1 MHDAYGERADMK
13 KWVRDYARRRTMGR
27 GILLLLLVM
36 LGLFS
41 GAVLAAPRVELFS
54 PQGSLKDV
62 RQVTARFSEA
72 MVAFGDPRLP
82 EPFLIDCPAAGHGR
96 WADGRNWVYDFETDM
111 AAGQVCHFTLKAEA
125 RSLAGAAF
133 EQHPVFSFDTGGPA
147 IRTSMPSAGDSSI
160 DADQIFILA
169 LDAPTD
175 TVSVLAHASC
185 TIANLAE
192 RVPLDILTGAERD
205 AILAQRRAL
214 GYQYFA
220 ILWKSG
226 RQSIEKVKREDLQI
240 AEQQLLVARCHRQL
254 PPDSDVALVW
264 GAGITTASGV
274 ATTQEQVLA
283 FHTRAAF
290 NVRVECERVNARADC
305 LPLLPVRVVFSAP
318 VPLARALQI
327 QVIDEAGLR
336 HTPAAAAEGTVTVEG
351 VNFPPPFAER
361 GSLQVI
367 LPADFKD
374 DAQRPPD
381 NLARFPLTIKLDA
394 YPPLAKFGAEFG
406 IIEARTGGVLP
417 VTLRKLETALPGLQ
431 IGPLPAPVAQAL
443 RVTDTATIGSWI
455 RRVEQAMAPAG
466 DWQVDDKGKSVWHE
480 TTGASSVFGSDDAK
494 QSFTLPNASGDHSFQ
509 VIGIPLV
516 KPGFYVVELASNEL
530 GAALLG
536 RRQPRYVATAAL
548 VTDLAVHF
556 QWGRET
562 SLVWVTRLDDGQPVE
577 GAQIEVADYCS
588 GEKRWSGTTGADGTA
603 HIETSLGTPH
613 GNTVCESWSPPP
625 LIVTARLAQ
634 DLSFALSQWH
644 NGIAPQDFSMPTSYD
659 GNAVLAHTVLD
670 RTLFRAGETVSMKHF
685 LRQHGG
691 LGFSRPAQAGAAI
704 EASVVHLGSDERVKV
719 PVGFDANGV
728 ALSNWTIPA
737 EAKLGEYQIRLLTKQ
752 GEVENWS
759 ATTASFRVE
768 QFRVPSMKAVL
779 QAPAE
784 AQVNPPEVP
793 LDIYVGYLAC
803 GGAGS
808 AQVKLRTQLEA
819 RTISFKHYEDFTFG
833 GPDINAGPSSDEQ
846 DDGDPFAY
854 YLSQF
859 GAYRGQGAGG
869 AAQAVTTKEL
879 KLDDHGSVRVTVPGL
894 AAASGA
900 RNLVA
905 ELEYQDANGERLAT
919 ATRVPLWPAAIAL
932 GLKVEGWAGTRE
944 KLRFHVA
951 ALDLKGQPVVGK
963 AVEVKLFERER
974 SSYRKRLIGGFYAY
988 ESSSNIKP
996 IAAVCSGKTDSH
1008 GELSCDIAPATSGEL
1023 VLRARAEDG
1032 LGNVAIASTTAWVA
1046 GDDEWWF
1053 KPGNADRIDVLPELK
1068 EYEAGETAR
1077 FQVRMPF
1084 RHATALVTVER
1095 EGVLDSF
1102 VTELHGHEP
1111 LVSIPVKSNY
1121 APNVYISV
1129 LVVRGRVSWF
1139 QSVLGSVVQ
1148 YFKLPWAIDGAL
1160 PTTLVDL
1167 GKPAYRLG
1175 IGRINVGWKPHRLEV
1190 DVKPTQS
1197 VYKVR
1202 DTAHVDIA
1210 VQRADGGALAPGAEV
1225 ALAAVDEGLLELSAN
1240 GSWELLKAMMGERAL
1255 EVWTSTAQMQVVGK
1269 RHFGRKAVPHGGG
1282 GGRGAAARERF
1293 DTLLAWQGRVTLD
1306 DQGHGA
1312 VDIPLNDSLSAF
1324 RIVAVAHAG
1333 LDHFGT
1339 GAVSIRTTQDLML
1352 VSGLPPLVR
1361 ETDKYAATFT
1371 VRNTSER
1378 SMSVVGQATVAAD
1391 LAGREAET
1399 LAPQSITI
1407 APGAAQDLV
1416 WQHEAP
1422 VNASRLNW
1430 DVTITEQGG
1439 AASDRIKLS
1448 QQVVAAY
1455 PVRVYQA
1462 TLSQLDKPLTM
1473 STALP
1478 AGAIAGRG
1486 GVQVALRAHLGDGL
1500 EGVREFMQYY
1510 SYICLEQTLS
1520 RAVALRDEAL
1530 WKDVMTR
1537 LPNYLDRDGLA
1548 RYFPSEWLQGSDT
1561 LTSYVLA
1568 IAYEAGWEI
1577 PAPTLQTM
1585 QAGLRKF
1592 IAGEIV
1598 RESVL
1603 PTTDLALRKLAAISA
1618 LARFGAADAAMLGSV
1633 SLEPELW
1640 PTSGLLDWVDILQ
1653 RVPNIDDV
1661 ETKRAH
1667 ASALV
1672 RARLNF
1678 QGTVMGFATEHN
1690 DALWWLMISGDVN
1703 AARAVLA
1710 FLNDSRW
1717 REDIPRMVRG
1727 ALARQQHGHWNT
1739 TNANAWGVLAMEK
1752 FSKVFEAT
1760 PVAGQTTLNFG
1771 KAQTS
1776 VEWPHSSDHSTLEF
1790 PWGSTPTK
1798 LQVKHQGAGKP
1809 WAMVS
1814 SRAAVPLDGP
1824 LFTGYSIARAVTPIE
1839 QQTAGVWTRGDVA
1852 RITLTIEAQSD
1863 TGWVVVDD
1871 PIPAGASVLGTG
1883 LGRDAGLLTQGE
1895 KREGWV
1901 HPAYEE
1907 RRFDAF
1913 RAYYTFVPKGRFT
1926 VEYTVRLNNP
1936 GNFVLPATRVEA
1948 MYAPEM
1954 FGELPN
1960 AALEV
1965 QAP

>member
-1 MHDAYGERADMK
+1 MK
-13 KWVRDYARRRTMGR
+13 KRLGDDARRRATGR
-27 GILLLLLVM
+27 GLLLLLLLM

-41 GAVLAAPRVELFS
+41 AAVLAAPRVELFS

-82 EPFLIDCPAAGHGR
+82 EPFVIDCPAAGRAR
-96 WADGRNWVYDFETDM
+96 WADERNWVYDFEADM
-111 AAGQVCHFTLKAEA
+111 GAGQVCRFTLKADA
-125 RSLAGAAF
+125 RSLAGARF
-133 EQHPVFSFDTGGPA
+133 EEHPVFSFDTGGPA
-147 IRTSMPSAGDSSI
+147 IRTSLPGEGDGSI

-169 LDAPTD
+169 LDAAPD
-175 TVSVLAHASC
+175 AASVLAHASC

-192 RVPLDILTGAERD
+192 RVPLDILTGAERE
-205 AILAQRRAL
+205 AVLAQRRAL
-214 GYQYFA
+214 GYQYFS

-226 RQSIEKVKREDLQI
+226 RQSIEKLKSDDLQL
-240 AEQQLLVARCHRQL
+240 AEQQLLVTRCRRQL
-254 PPDSDVALVW
+254 PPDSDVSLVW
-264 GAGITTASGV
+264 GAGITSANGI
-274 ATTQEQVLA
+274 ATTQAQTLA

-305 LPLLPVRVVFSAP
+305 LPLLAVRVVFSAP
-318 VPLARALQI
+318 VPLARALQV
-327 QVIDEAGLR
+327 QVIDDAGLR
-336 HTPAAAAEGTVTVEG
+336 HAPSVAAPGTVTVEEL
-351 VNFPPPFAER
+351 NFLPPFAER
-361 GSLQVI
+361 GSLKVI
-367 LPADFKD
+367 LPSDFKD
-374 DAQRPPD
+374 DAQRSPD
-381 NLARFPLTIKLDA
+381 NLPRFPLTIKLDA

-417 VTLRKLETALPGLQ
+417 VTLRKLETSLPGHK

-443 RVTDTATIGSWI
+443 RVSDSAEIGSWI

-466 DWQVDDKGKSVWHE
+466 DWQLDDKGKSVWHE
-480 TTGASSVFGSDDAK
+480 ATGASSVFGGDPTS
-494 QSFTLPNASGDHSFQ
+494 QSFTLPNASGERSFQ
-509 VIGIPLV
+509 VLGIPLV
-516 KPGFYVVELASNEL
+516 KPGFYVVELESSAL

-562 SLVWVTRLDDGQPVE
+562 SLVWVTRLGDGQPVA

-588 GEKRWSGTTGADGTA
+588 GEKRWAGSTGADGTVR
-603 HIETSLGTPH
+603 IDTSLGTPH
-613 GNTVCESWSPPP
+613 GNASCESWAPPP
-625 LIVTARLAQ
+625 LIVTARLEE
-634 DLSFALSQWH
+634 DMSFALSQWH
-644 NGIAPQDFSMPTSYD
+644 NGIAPQDFNMPISYD
-659 GNAVLAHTVLD
+659 GNAVLAHSVLD

-685 LRQHGG
+685 LRLHGG
-691 LGFSRPAQAGAAI
+691 PGFSRPAQAGATI
-704 EASVVHLGSDERVKV
+704 EASVVHLGSDERAVV
-719 PVGFDANGV
+719 PVSFDANGV
-728 ALSNWTIPA
+728 AISNWTIPA
-737 EAKLGEYQIRLLTKQ
+737 EAKLGEYQIRLLTKDN
-752 GEVENWS
+752 GSENWS
-759 ATTASFRVE
+759 ATTATFRVE
-768 QFRVPSMKAVL
+768 QFRVPSMKAVV
-779 QAPAE
+779 QAPTD
-784 AQVNPPEVP
+784 AQINPPEVP
-793 LDIYVGYLAC
+793 LDIFVGYLSG
-803 GGAGS
+803 GGAGN

-819 RTISFKHYEDFTFG
+819 RSIHFKHYEDFSFG
-833 GPDINAGPSSDEQ
+833 GPDVKEGTDSEAQ
-846 DDGDPFAY
+846 DDGDPFAH
-854 YLSQF
+854 YLNQF
-859 GAYRGQGAGG
+859 GAYRGQGAGS
-869 AAQAVTTKEL
+869 AAQAVTTQEL
-879 KLDDHGSVRVTVPGL
+879 KLDQHGSVRVTVPGL
-894 AAASGA
+894 VAASGA

-919 ATRVPLWPAAIAL
+919 STRVPLWPAAIAL
-932 GLKVEGWAGTRE
+932 GVKVEGWAGTRE

-963 AVEVKLFERER
+963 AVEVMLFQRER

-988 ESSSNIKP
+988 ESSSTIKP
-996 IAAVCSGKTDSH
+996 IAAMCKGETDSH

-1023 VLRARAEDG
+1023 VLRARADDG
-1032 LGNVAIASTTAWVA
+1032 AGNVAITSTTAWVA

-1068 EYEAGETAR
+1068 EYEAGDTAR

-1084 RHATALVTVER
+1084 RHAKALVTVER

-1102 VTELHGHEP
+1102 VMELNGHEP
-1111 LVSIPVKSNY
+1111 IVSVPIKPNY
-1121 APNVYISV
+1121 APNVYVSV

-1139 QSVLGSVVQ
+1139 QSVLGSLVQ

-1160 PTTLVDL
+1160 ATSLVDL
-1167 GKPAYRLG
+1167 SKPAYRLG
-1175 IGRINVGWKPHRLEV
+1175 IGRVNVGWKPHRLEV
-1190 DVKPTQS
+1190 DVKPS
-1197 VYKVR
+1197 ESIYKVR
-1202 DTAHVDIA
+1202 DTAHVDIN
-1210 VQRADGGALAPGAEV
+1210 VKRADGGALAAGAEV

-1240 GSWELLKAMMGERAL
+1240 GSWDLLKAMMGERAL

-1282 GGRGAAARERF
+1282 GGRGAAAREHF
-1293 DTLLAWQGRVTLD
+1293 DTLLSWQGRVTLD
-1306 DQGHGA
+1306 DQGHA
-1312 VDIPLNDSLSAF
+1312 TVDIPLNDSLSAF

-1339 GAVSIRTTQDLML
+1339 GAASIRTTQDLML

-1361 ETDKYAATFT
+1361 ETDQYAATFT
-1371 VRNTSER
+1371 VRNSSER
-1378 SMSVVGQATVAAD
+1378 SMSVAAQASVAAD
-1391 LAGREAET
+1391 DHEPTT
-1399 LAPQSITI
+1399 LAPQLVTI
-1407 APGAAQDLV
+1407 APGAAPDLV
-1416 WQHEAP
+1416 WPFEAP
-1422 VNASRLNW
+1422 VNASRLGW
-1430 DVTITEQGG
+1430 EVSISEQGG

-1462 TLSQLDKPLTM
+1462 TLTQLDKPLRM
-1473 STALP
+1473 RTAVP

-1486 GVQVALRAHLGDGL
+1486 GVQVALRAHLADGL

-1561 LTSYVLA
+1561 LSSYVLA
-1568 IAYEAGWEI
+1568 IAHEAGWAI
-1577 PAPTLQTM
+1577 PTSTLQTM
-1585 QAGLRKF
+1585 QTGLRKF
-1592 IAGEIV
+1592 IAGEVV
-1598 RESVL
+1598 RDSVL

-1618 LARFGAADAAMLGSV
+1618 LARYGVADAAMLASIN
-1633 SLEPELW
+1633 LEPALW
-1640 PTSGLLDWVDILQ
+1640 PTSALLDWVDILQ
-1653 RVPNIDDV
+1653 RVPDIADR
-1661 ETKRAH
+1661 EAKRAQ
-1667 ASALV
+1667 ASTLV
-1672 RARLNF
+1672 RARLNY
-1678 QGTVMGFATEHN
+1678 QGTVMGFATERN

-1710 FLNDSRW
+1710 FLDDASW
-1717 REDIPRMVRG
+1717 RTDIPRMVRG
-1727 ALARQQHGHWNT
+1727 ALARQEHGHWNT

-1752 FSKVFEAT
+1752 FSKSFEAT
-1760 PVAGQTTLNFG
+1760 PVTGHTALSFG
-1771 KAQTS
+1771 TVQNTI
-1776 VEWPHSSDHSTLEF
+1776 EWPPNSDQSSVEF
-1790 PWGSTPTK
+1790 PWGSAPTELK
-1798 LQVKHQGAGKP
+1798 LKHQGTGKP
-1809 WAMVS
+1809 WAMIA
-1814 SRAAVPLDGP
+1814 SRAALPLDGP
-1824 LFTGYSIARAVTPIE
+1824 LFTGYSIERVVTPIE
-1839 QQTAGVWTRGDVA
+1839 QKTPGLWTRGDVA

-1936 GNFVLPATRVEA
+1936 GHFVLPATRVEA

-1965 QAP
+1965 KAP

>member
-1 MHDAYGERADMK
+1 MERNKPVPDNP
-13 KWVRDYARRRTMGR
+13 RRPTARRDLS
-27 GILLLLLVM
+27 LLLLL
-36 LGLFS
+36 LLAAIG
-41 GAVLAAPRVELFS
+41 GTVLAAPQVEMFS

-62 RQVTARFSEA
+62 RQVTARFSEL

-82 EPFLIDCPAAGHGR
+82 APFTIDCAASGRAR
-96 WADGRNWVYDFETDM
+96 WADGRNWVYDFDADM
-111 AAGQVCHFTLKAEA
+111 AAGQVCRFTLKADT
-125 RSLAGAAF
+125 RSLAGEAF
-133 EQHPVFSFDTGGPA
+133 ADFPVFSFETGGPA
-147 IRTSMPSAGDSSI
+147 IRTSLPGEGDSSI

-169 LDAPTD
+169 LDAPAEPA
-175 TVSVLAHASC
+175 SVAAHASC

-192 RVPLDILTGAERD
+192 RVPLDILSGDER
-205 AILAQRRAL
+205 AAVLAQTRAL
-214 GYQYFA
+214 GAQYFS

-226 RQSIEKVKREDLQI
+226 RQSIEKVKRDDLQV
-240 AEQQLLVARCHRQL
+240 AEQQLVVARCHRQL
-254 PPDSDVALVW
+254 PPDSDVRLIW
-264 GAGITTASGV
+264 DAGITTTSGI
-274 ATTQEQVLA
+274 ATAQAQSLA

-290 NVRVECERVNARADC
+290 NVRLECERVNARADC
-305 LPLLPVRVVFSAP
+305 LPLLPVRVLFSAP
-318 VPLARALQI
+318 VPLAQAMQLQ
-327 QVIDEAGLR
+327 VLDNSGKR
-336 HTPAAAAEGTVTVEG
+336 HTPTAAPAGTVTLEELS
-351 VNFPPPFAER
+351 FAPPFSER
-361 GSLQVI
+361 GTLKVI
-367 LPADFKD
+367 LPNGFTD
-374 DAQRPPD
+374 DAGRAPD
-381 NLARFPLTIKLDA
+381 NVTRFPLTIKLDG

-406 IIEARTGGVLP
+406 IIEARTGGILP
-417 VTLRKLETALPGLQ
+417 VTLRKLETTLPGLQ
-431 IGPLPAPVAQAL
+431 TGPLPAPVAQSL
-443 RVTDTATIGSWI
+443 RVTDSATLGNWI

-480 TTGASSVFGSDDAK
+480 TTGASSVFAGDETK
-494 QSFTLPNASGDHSFQ
+494 QSFTLPNPGGDHSFQ

-516 KPGFYVVELASNEL
+516 KPGFYVVELASNQL

-556 QWGRET
+556 LWGRET
-562 SLVWVTRLDDGQPVE
+562 SVVWVTRLADGQPVV
-577 GAQIEVADYCS
+577 GAQVEVADYCS
-588 GEKRWSGTTGADGTA
+588 GAQRWSGTTGADGTA
-603 HIETSLGTPH
+603 QIKTTLGLPH
-613 GNTVCESWSPPP
+613 GNNYCESWAPPP
-625 LIVTARLAQ
+625 LMVTARVA
-634 DLSFALSQWH
+634 DDMSFALSHWH

-659 GNAVLAHTVLD
+659 GNAVLAHSVLD

-685 LRQHGG
+685 LREHGG
-691 LGFSRPAQAGAAI
+691 PGFSRPAQASAAI
-704 EASVVHLGSDERVKV
+704 EASVVHLGSNERVKV
-719 PVGFDANGV
+719 PVGFDAQGV
-728 ALSNWTIPA
+728 ALSHWTIPA
-737 EAKLGEYQIRLLTKQ
+737 EAKLGEYQIRLVTTH
-752 GEVENWS
+752 GEAENWT
-759 ATTASFRVE
+759 ATTGSFRVE
-768 QFRVPSMKAVL
+768 QFRVPSMRAVV

-784 AQVNPPEVP
+784 PQVNPPAVP
-793 LDIYVGYLAC
+793 LDIHVAYLSG
-803 GGAGS
+803 GGAGQ
-808 AQVKLRTQLEA
+808 APVKLRTQLEA
-819 RTISFKHYEDFTFG
+819 RTVSFKHYPDFTFG
-833 GPDINAGPSSDEQ
+833 GPDVKEGPSSDEQ

-854 YLSQF
+854 YLSQY

-869 AAQAVTTKEL
+869 VAQAITTKDL
-879 KLDDHGSVRVTVPGL
+879 KLDDNGSLRVTVPGL
-894 AAASGA
+894 AAASTA

-919 ATRVPLWPAAIAL
+919 STRIPLWPAAINL
-932 GLKVEGWAGTRE
+932 GLKVEGWAGTRD

-951 ALDLKGQPVVGK
+951 ALDLNGKPVLGK
-963 AVEVKLFERER
+963 AVEVKLFQRER

-988 ESSSNIKP
+988 ESSSTIKP
-996 IAAVCSGKTDSH
+996 IAAMCSGKTDSH
-1008 GELSCDIAPATSGEL
+1008 GELSCDIAPGTSGEL
-1023 VLRARAEDG
+1023 VLRARADDG
-1032 LGNVAIASTTAWVA
+1032 AGFTAITSTTAWVA

-1068 EYEAGETAR
+1068 EYQAGDTAR

-1102 VTELHGHEP
+1102 VTELDGHEP
-1111 LVSIPVKSNY
+1111 LVSVPIKANY
-1121 APNVYISV
+1121 APNVYVSV
-1129 LVVRGRVSWF
+1129 LVVRGRVSWL
-1139 QSVLGSVVQ
+1139 QSALGSVVR

-1175 IGRINVGWKPHRLEV
+1175 IGRINVGWQAHQLEV
-1190 DVKPTQS
+1190 EVKPAQG

-1202 DTAHVDIA
+1202 DTARIEINVK
-1210 VQRADGGALAPGAEV
+1210 RADGGALTPGAEV

-1240 GSWELLKAMMGERAL
+1240 GSWDLLKAMMGVRAL
-1255 EVWTSTAQMQVVGK
+1255 EVWTSTAQMHVVGK

-1293 DTLLAWQGRVTLD
+1293 DSLLAWQGRVTLD
-1306 DQGHGA
+1306 AQGHAA

-1339 GAVSIRTTQDLML
+1339 GAVSMRTTQDLML

-1371 VRNTSER
+1371 VRNASER
-1378 SMSVVGQATVAAD
+1378 KMSVAAQATVAAD
-1391 LAGREAET
+1391 GHDAQT
-1399 LAPQSITI
+1399 LTPQTLTI
-1407 APGAAQDLV
+1407 APGTAQDLV
-1416 WQHEAP
+1416 WLFEAP

-1430 DVTITEQGG
+1430 AVDVSEQGG

-1462 TLSQLDKPLTM
+1462 TLTQLDKPLNM
-1473 STALP
+1473 STTLP
-1478 AGAIAGRG
+1478 AGAISGRG

-1500 EGVREFMQYY
+1500 EGAREFMQYY

-1520 RAVALRDEAL
+1520 RAVALRDETL
-1530 WKDVMTR
+1530 WQDVMTR
-1537 LPNYLDRDGLA
+1537 LPNYLDDDGLA
-1548 RYFPSEWLQGSDT
+1548 RYFPSEWMMGSDT

-1568 IAYEAGWEI
+1568 IAHEAGWQI
-1577 PAPTLQTM
+1577 PAATLQTM
-1585 QAGLRKF
+1585 QNGLRQF
-1592 IAGEIV
+1592 IAGAVV
-1598 RESVL
+1598 RDSVL
-1603 PTTDLALRKLAAISA
+1603 PTTDLALRKLAATSA
-1618 LARFGAADAAMLGSV
+1618 LARYGAADAAMLSSFTV
-1633 SLEPELW
+1633 EPQLW

-1661 ETKRAH
+1661 DTKRSQA
-1667 ASALV
+1667 AVLL

-1678 QGTVMGFATEHN
+1678 QGTVMGFATERD

-1703 AARAVLA
+1703 AARVVLA
-1710 FLNDSRW
+1710 FLNDSSW

-1727 ALARQQHGHWNT
+1727 ALARQSHGHWNT

-1752 FSKVFEAT
+1752 FSKTFEAT
-1760 PVAGQTTLNFG
+1760 PVTGQTVLGFG
-1771 KAQTS
+1771 TAQST
-1776 VEWPHSSDHSTLEF
+1776 VEWPSDNDHSSVEF
-1790 PWGSTPTK
+1790 PWGSTPTE
-1798 LQVKHQGAGKP
+1798 LQVKHQGTGKP
-1809 WAMVS
+1809 WAMIA
-1814 SRAAVPLDGP
+1814 SRASLPLDGP
-1824 LFTGYSIARAVTPIE
+1824 LFTGYSIERAVTPIE
-1839 QQTAGVWTRGDVA
+1839 QKTPGVWTRGDVA

-1901 HPAYEE
+1901 QPAYEE

-1913 RAYYTFVPKGRFT
+1913 RAYYSFVPKGRFT
-1926 VEYTVRLNNP
+1926 LEYTVRLNNP

-1965 QAP
+1965 KAP

>member
-1 MHDAYGERADMK
+1 MRDAQGERVAMK
-13 KWVRDYARRRTMGR
+13 QRAGDDARRRAAWR
-27 GILLLLLVM
+27 GLSLLLLVQM
-36 LGLFS
+36 SLAW
-41 GAVLAAPRVELFS
+41 GAVLAAPRIEIFS

-72 MVAFGDPRLP
+72 MVAFGDPRLA
-82 EPFLIDCPAAGHGR
+82 EPFAVDCPAAGRGR
-96 WADGRNWVYDFETDM
+96 WVDGRNWVYDFEADM
-111 AAGQVCHFTLKAEA
+111 AAGQVCRFTLKADA
-125 RSLAGAAF
+125 HSLAGEAF
-133 EQHPVFSFDTGGPA
+133 EDYPVFSFDTGGPA
-147 IRTSMPSAGDSSI
+147 IRTSLPGEGDSSI

-169 LDAPTD
+169 LDAPAEAA
-175 TVSVLAHASC
+175 SVAAHASC

-192 RVPLDILTGAERD
+192 RVPLDILTGAER
-205 AILAQRRAL
+205 AAVLAQRHAL
-214 GYQYFA
+214 GDQYFA

-226 RQSIEKVKREDLQI
+226 RQSIEKVKREDLQV
-240 AEQQLLVARCHRQL
+240 AEQQVLVARCHRQL
-254 PPDSDVALVW
+254 PPDSDVRLVW
-264 GAGITTASGV
+264 GAGITTISGI
-274 ATTQEQVLA
+274 ATAQEQTLA

-305 LPLLPVRVVFSAP
+305 LPLLPVHVVFSAP
-318 VPLARALQI
+318 VPLARALQV
-327 QVIDEAGLR
+327 QVRDEAGKRL
-336 HTPAAAAEGTVTVEG
+336 TPYPAAAGTVTVEEI
-351 VNFPPPFAER
+351 NFPPPFAER
-361 GSLQVI
+361 GRLQVI

-374 DAQRPPD
+374 DAERRPD
-381 NLARFPLTIKLDA
+381 NVARFPLTIKLDA

-417 VTLRKLETALPGLQ
+417 VTLRKLETALPGRQ
-431 IGPLPAPVAQAL
+431 IGPLPATAAQAL
-443 RVTDTATIGSWI
+443 RVTDSATIGSWI

-466 DWQVDDKGKSVWHE
+466 EWQLDDKGKSVWHE
-480 TTGASSVFGSDDAK
+480 TTGMRSVFAGDDTS
-494 QSFTLPNASGDHSFQ
+494 QSFTLPNPGGDHSFQ

-516 KPGFYVVELASNEL
+516 KPGFYVVELASNQL

-562 SLVWVTRLDDGQPVE
+562 SLVWVTRLADGQPVA

-588 GEKRWSGTTGADGTA
+588 GEQRWAGITGADGTA
-603 HIETSLGTPH
+603 PINTTLGTPH
-613 GNTVCESWSPPP
+613 GNTICESWSPPP

-634 DLSFALSQWH
+634 DLSFALSHWH

-659 GNAVLAHTVLD
+659 GNATLAHTVLD

-691 LGFSRPAQAGAAI
+691 PGFSRPAQAGAAI
-704 EASVVHLGSDERVKV
+704 EASVVHLGSDERARV
-719 PVGFDANGV
+719 PVSFDANGV
-728 ALSNWTIPA
+728 AVSNWMIPA
-737 EAKLGEYQIRLLTKQ
+737 EAKLGEYQIRLLTRQ
-752 GEVENWS
+752 NEIENWS
-759 ATTASFRVE
+759 VITSSFRVE
-768 QFRVPSMKAVL
+768 QFRVPSMKAVV
-779 QAPAE
+779 QAPAA
-784 AQVNPPEVP
+784 AQVNPPAVP
-793 LDIYVGYLAC
+793 LDIYVGYLSG
-803 GGAGS
+803 GGAGN
-808 AQVKLRTQLEA
+808 AQVKLRTQLEE
-819 RTISFKHYEDFTFG
+819 RTIAFKHYEDFTFG
-833 GPDINAGPSSDEQ
+833 GPDIKAGPSSDEQ
-846 DDGDPFAY
+846 NDGDPFAY
-854 YLSQF
+854 YLSQY
-859 GAYRGQGAGG
+859 GAYRGQGAGS
-869 AAQAVTTKEL
+869 AVQAVTAQDL
-879 KLDDHGSVRVTVPGL
+879 KLDDHGSLRVTVPGL

-919 ATRVPLWPAAIAL
+919 STRVPLWPAAIAL
-932 GLKVEGWAGTRE
+932 GLKVEGWAGTRD

-963 AVEVKLFERER
+963 AVEVTLFQREL

-988 ESSSNIKP
+988 ESSSTLKP
-996 IAAVCSGKTDSH
+996 LAAACSGKTDNH
-1008 GELSCDIAPATSGEL
+1008 GELSCAIAPATSGEL
-1023 VLRARAEDG
+1023 VLRARADDG
-1032 LGNVAIASTTAWVA
+1032 AGNNAIASTTAWVA

-1068 EYEAGETAR
+1068 EYEAGDTAR

-1095 EGVLDSF
+1095 EGVLDNF
-1102 VTELHGHEP
+1102 VTELNGHEP
-1111 LVSIPVKSNY
+1111 LVNIPIKPNY
-1121 APNVYISV
+1121 APNVYVSV

-1139 QSVLGSVVQ
+1139 QSALGTLVQ
-1148 YFKLPWAIDGAL
+1148 YFKLPWAIEGAL

-1190 DVKPTQS
+1190 DVKPSQS

-1202 DTAHVDIA
+1202 DTAHVAID
-1210 VQRADGGALAPGAEV
+1210 VKRADGGALAPGAEV

-1240 GSWELLKAMMGERAL
+1240 GSWDLLTAMMGERAL

-1306 DQGHGA
+1306 AQGHGA

-1371 VRNTSER
+1371 VRNTSAR
-1378 SMSVVGQATVAAD
+1378 SMSVAAQATVAAD
-1391 LAGREAET
+1391 IAGQEAQT
-1399 LAPQSITI
+1399 LTPQAVTI

-1416 WQHEAP
+1416 WHYAAP
-1422 VNASRLNW
+1422 VNASQLRW
-1430 DVTITEQGG
+1430 DVTISEQGG
-1439 AASDRIKLS
+1439 AASDHIKLS

-1462 TLSQLDKPLTM
+1462 TLTQLDKPLTM
-1473 STALP
+1473 RTALP

-1568 IAYEAGWEI
+1568 IAQEAGWAI
-1577 PAPTLQTM
+1577 PVSTLQTM
-1585 QAGLRKF
+1585 QGGLRKF
-1592 IAGEIV
+1592 VAGEIV
-1598 RESVL
+1598 RDSVL

-1618 LARFGAADAAMLGSV
+1618 LARYGVADAAMLASI

-1640 PTSGLLDWVDILQ
+1640 PTSGLLDWVDILR
-1653 RVPNIDDV
+1653 RVPSIDDV
-1661 ETKRAH
+1661 ASKRIH
-1667 ASALV
+1667 ASTLV

-1678 QGTVMGFATEHN
+1678 QGTVMGFATERN

-1710 FLNDSRW
+1710 FLDDSSW

-1727 ALARQQHGHWNT
+1727 ALARQSHGHWNT

-1752 FSKVFEAT
+1752 FSHAFEAT
-1760 PVAGQTTLNFG
+1760 AVAGQTVLGFG
-1771 KAQTS
+1771 TTQTRVAWPLSQDQRS
-1776 VEWPHSSDHSTLEF
+1776 VEF
-1790 PWGSTPTK
+1790 PWGSAPTALK
-1798 LQVKHQGAGKP
+1798 VKHQGTGKP
-1809 WAMVS
+1809 WAMIA
-1814 SRAAVPLDGP
+1814 SRAALPLDRP
-1824 LFTGYSIARAVTPIE
+1824 LFTGYTIERAVTPIE
-1839 QQTAGVWTRGDVA
+1839 QKTPGVWTRGDVA
-1852 RITLTIEAQSD
+1852 RITLNIEAQSD

-1871 PIPAGASVLGTG
+1871 PIPAGASVLGSG
-1883 LGRDAGLLTQGE
+1883 LGRDAGLLTPGE

-1901 HPAYEE
+1901 YPAYEE

-1965 QAP
+1965 NAP